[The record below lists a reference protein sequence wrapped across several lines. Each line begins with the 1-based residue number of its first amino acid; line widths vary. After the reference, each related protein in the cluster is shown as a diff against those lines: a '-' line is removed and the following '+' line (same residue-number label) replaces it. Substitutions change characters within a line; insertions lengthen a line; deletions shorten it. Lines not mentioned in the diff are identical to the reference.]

1 MIVYITV
8 TNFQTPWQACLLRGA
23 GPNRSRAQGRVGN
36 YENIFDWNDH
46 ENEDDSIGT
55 QRKMVAWLTF
65 LALAISAH
73 GVRPR
78 R

>member
-1 MIVYITV
+1 M
-8 TNFQTPWQACLLRGA
+8 
-23 GPNRSRAQGRVGN
+23 GN
-36 YENIFDWNDH
+36 YENIFDGNDH

-55 QRKMVAWLTF
+55 QRKMVAWVTI